1 VETLAHEFSI
11 KPESV
16 QNLLTMLDA
25 GLTAPFVGRFRRAE
39 VEALPESHIRR
50 LARRRLELEELDR
63 RRGTILRMLER
74 DTSIAPAQLE
84 AIRLCMDRFEL
95 EDLFIPHRRPEPE
108 VQLALDRGLG
118 PLADLLVAPLKKGE
132 AAALAAEDAV
142 EAETTQ
148 AKEAQATEVV
158 AEQAAIDQA
167 SVEQAV
173 VEHAAAEHAASEH
186 ATLEQPS
193 TDQVATEQAITEQV
207 ASESSEAADDD
218 AELVFDEPAPVA
230 APVKEIDL
238 SAQMNAHLARLC
250 QPFVQPDRQVHSE
263 NEALAGALRI
273 LSDRLGR
280 NARLRG
286 VVRNLLR
293 KNGVLSVRAT
303 VDESKVGKHKPLLKI
318 RQPLRQLQGHRLLA
332 IRQGQKERVVAT
344 AITLDPAVALPKVRA
359 ALGKHTHPAHEA
371 LLHEVARQALER
383 RIMPMVEP
391 DVRLELKER
400 ADQEALRFLSQ
411 HLRQILLTPVLPR
424 NPVAGVDVSAKGD
437 WTIVCV
443 DPDGAVLGGEAKI
456 SVGDKAPEVL
466 GAELAA
472 ILQPAGVRHLALANS
487 KAARLAAPKL
497 RGALKAVG
505 ERAWVLLTTE
515 AGLSSYANSELARG
529 ELAQLAVPA
538 RMAASLARRLQDP
551 MAEILKI
558 DPRHLGLGFEQGLV
572 SKANLRRAMTETVE
586 SSVAHVGCDAN
597 HSPLSVLSQ
606 LPGIGKEAAAKIVAR
621 RAERPYAT
629 REELRAEGVLT
640 EAQWAGAIAFLRVC
654 DGPEPLDCTALHPE
668 QYDLVRRVF
677 DSVGL
682 TVEQGLG
689 RPGAIRGLR
698 RDAFGVE
705 EYTWRDLTREMA
717 FPGRDPRPRL
727 WGPTLLDPA
736 TEAVR
741 LTKDR
746 VVEGIVSSVAG
757 FGVFVDVGLTTDA
770 IVHISEISDRYVR
783 DAREIL
789 SVGQIVRARIVEVGG
804 ARLSLSFKNVPPPE
818 HELARREAAKAARE
832 GGRPQRGDGPRGDGA
847 RGGRPGERGGG
858 GGRGGRQDR
867 PQREPERPQ
876 NTRAVQA
883 KPQSRFGGQKR
894 GGPGGRGDKRDDR
907 GPRDEYVRLED
918 VAPKPNV
925 VNNPFANFF
934 KKQD

>member
-1 VETLAHEFSI
+1 MTATPIVETLAHEFSI

-50 LARRRLELEELDR
+50 LARRRQELEELDR

-74 DTSIAPAQLE
+74 DTTIAPAQLE

-132 AAALAAEDAV
+132 AAAL
-142 EAETTQ
+142 EAEES
-148 AKEAQATEVV
+148 AEVESAPAEEAPARDVV
-158 AEQAAIDQA
+158 AEPAPL
-167 SVEQAV
+167 EQAV
-173 VEHAAAEHAASEH
+173 VEQAAAEQAAVEM
-186 ATLEQPS
+186 A
-193 TDQVATEQAITEQV
+193 AAEQAGGEQAGAEV
-207 ASESSEAADDD
+207 ADAGDDD

-230 APVKEIDL
+230 APAKEIDW

-263 NEALAGALRI
+263 AEALAGALRI

-371 LLHEVARQALER
+371 LLSEVARQALER
-383 RIMPMVEP
+383 RILPMVEP

-443 DPDGAVLGGEAKI
+443 DPDGAVLGAEAKVA
-456 SVGDKAPEVL
+456 VGDKTPEAL

-487 KAARLAAPKL
+487 KAARAAAPKL

-505 ERAWVLLTTE
+505 ERAWVLLANE
-515 AGLSSYANSELARG
+515 AGLSSYANSELARS

-551 MAEILKI
+551 MAEILKV

-572 SKANLRRAMTETVE
+572 SKANLRRALVETVE

-597 HSPLSVLSQ
+597 HSPPSVLAH

-621 RAERPYAT
+621 RAERPFAT

-682 TVEQGLG
+682 SVEQGLG

-705 EYTWRDLTREMA
+705 EYTWRDMTREMA

-727 WGPTLLDPA
+727 WGPNLLDPA

-757 FGVFVDVGLTTDA
+757 FGVFVDVGLPTDA

-783 DAREIL
+783 DARELL

-804 ARLSLSFKNVPPPE
+804 ARLSLSMKNVPPPE

-847 RGGRPGERGGG
+847 RGGRGGPRQGERGGP
-858 GGRGGRQDR
+858 GRGGRPDR
-867 PQREPERPQ
+867 PQREPEKPQ
-876 NTRAVQA
+876 NTRAVQS
-883 KPQSRFGGQKR
+883 KPQSRFGGPKR

-918 VAPKPNV
+918 VAP
-925 VNNPFANFF
+925 
-934 KKQD
+934 

>member
-50 LARRRLELEELDR
+50 LARRRQELEELDR

-74 DTSIAPAQLE
+74 DTTIAPAQLE

-132 AAALAAEDAV
+132 AAAL
-142 EAETTQ
+142 EAEES
-148 AKEAQATEVV
+148 AEVESAPAEEAPARDVV
-158 AEQAAIDQA
+158 AEPAPL
-167 SVEQAV
+167 EQAV
-173 VEHAAAEHAASEH
+173 VEQAAAEQAAVEM
-186 ATLEQPS
+186 A
-193 TDQVATEQAITEQV
+193 AAEQAGGEQAGAEV
-207 ASESSEAADDD
+207 ADAGDDD

-230 APVKEIDL
+230 APAKEIDW

-263 NEALAGALRI
+263 AEALAGALRI

-371 LLHEVARQALER
+371 LLSEVARQALER
-383 RIMPMVEP
+383 RILPMVEP

-443 DPDGAVLGGEAKI
+443 DPDGAVLGAEAKVA
-456 SVGDKAPEVL
+456 VGDKTPEAL

-487 KAARLAAPKL
+487 KAARAAAPKL

-505 ERAWVLLTTE
+505 ERAWVLLANE
-515 AGLSSYANSELARG
+515 AGLSSYANSELARS

-551 MAEILKI
+551 MAEILKV

-572 SKANLRRAMTETVE
+572 SKANLRRALVETVE

-597 HSPLSVLSQ
+597 HSPLSVLAH

-621 RAERPYAT
+621 RAERPFAT

-682 TVEQGLG
+682 SVEQGLG

-705 EYTWRDLTREMA
+705 EYTWRDMTREMA

-727 WGPTLLDPA
+727 WGPNLLDPA

-757 FGVFVDVGLTTDA
+757 FGVFVDVGLPTDA

-783 DAREIL
+783 DARELL

-804 ARLSLSFKNVPPPE
+804 ARLSLSMKNVPPPE

-847 RGGRPGERGGG
+847 RGGRGGPRQGERGGP
-858 GGRGGRQDR
+858 GRGGRPDR
-867 PQREPERPQ
+867 PQREPEKPQ
-876 NTRAVQA
+876 NTRAVQS
-883 KPQSRFGGQKR
+883 KPQSRFGGPKR

-934 KKQD
+934 KKQDEG